1 MRKITAVL
9 LILTMLL
16 CTAATQGESES
27 RTAPILLTSFD
38 CTDLEGNP
46 VDITLFDGAQLVLL
60 DIWEAWCDWCLLEM
74 PDLCELYEL
83 NKYKGFMVVGLS
95 GVASAEGFDAK
106 TVAENLGITYPLV
119 HGTAEMLPCAVEGFP
134 MTLVYQRQEDST
146 LELLGAINGYMPRE
160 NWNRF
165 MQEFFPGA
173 VTEAEAETKD

>member
-83 NKYKGFMVVGLS
+83 NQDKGFLVVGLS

-106 TVAENLGITYPLV
+106 KRMPCLEHKRASTPLAKFV
-119 HGTAEMLPCAVEGFP
+119 PLSLILMTAALPPSPPVRPPSRPTAP
-134 MTLVYQRQEDST
+134 
-146 LELLGAINGYMPRE
+146 A
-160 NWNRF
+160 
-165 MQEFFPGA
+165 A
-173 VTEAEAETKD
+173 